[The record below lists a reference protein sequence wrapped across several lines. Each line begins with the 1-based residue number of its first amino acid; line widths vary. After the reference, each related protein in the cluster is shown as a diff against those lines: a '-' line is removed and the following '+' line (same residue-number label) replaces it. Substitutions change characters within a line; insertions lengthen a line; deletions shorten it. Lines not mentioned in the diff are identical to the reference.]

1 MVAFLFILMVV
12 LLIGTAPIFVA
23 LSGSTAVSYAAFS
36 SMDLVLILQ
45 RSFAGV
51 NKISLISIPMFIFAA
66 NIMSEGGISKRIINL
81 ANAFVGHIPGG
92 LGMTV
97 ILASLF
103 FGAISGSAP
112 ATVVAIGG
120 LLYPALLEKG
130 YSKSYSAGVVTAAG
144 SLGVIIPP
152 SVTMIVYGV
161 VTGASVGALFMAGF
175 GAGIIYALIYMIYTY
190 IMAKRSP
197 DVVKAKRA
205 TWRERGTALVKSA
218 WAIGVPIIILGG
230 IYSGFFTPTEA
241 SCVAVVY
248 SRIVAL
254 FIYRE
259 MNLKQLIDCARRS
272 ALTTIQVMSLLAAA
286 SVFAYILTE
295 QGVTVALAQA
305 VLSISNNKYVI
316 LLTMNI
322 VLLICGMFLDGCSI
336 ITILGPLFYP
346 IAVQAGIDPI
356 HLGIV
361 IIVNTAIGMFT
372 PPFGL
377 NLFVAS
383 TITKQPIL
391 KVSKGVLPFIIIS
404 VIALLIITYIPE
416 ISLFLP
422 RIVYGAW

>member
-1 MVAFLFILMVV
+1 MVAALFILLVI
-12 LLIGTAPIFVA
+12 LLVGTAPIFIA
-23 LSGSTAVSYAAFS
+23 LAGSTAVSFALFS
-36 SMDLVLILQ
+36 DLDLVIILQ
-45 RSFAGV
+45 RMFAGV
-51 NKISLISIPMFIFAA
+51 NKLSLISIPMFVFAA

-97 ILASLF
+97 VLASLF

-120 LLYPALLEKG
+120 LLYPALKAKKYPDG
-130 YSKSYSAGVVTAAG
+130 YSAGVVTAAG

-152 SVTMIVYGV
+152 SVTMIVYGT

-175 GAGIIYALIYMIYTY
+175 GAGVIYAVIYMVYTY
-190 IMAKRSP
+190 IMAKKHPEIERSEKMP
-197 DVVKAKRA
+197 WKARLI
-205 TWRERGTALVKSA
+205 ALKDSL

-230 IYSGFFTPTEA
+230 IYSGIFTPTEA
-241 SCVAVVY
+241 SCVAVIY
-248 SRIVAL
+248 SMIVAL
-254 FIYRE
+254 FIHRE

-272 ALTTIQVMSLLAAA
+272 ALTTVQVMILLAAA
-286 SVFAYILTE
+286 SVFAYILTAE
-295 QGVTVALAQA
+295 GITVALANA
-305 VLSISNNKYVI
+305 VLAVSSNKYVI
-316 LLTMNI
+316 LLMMNI

-346 IAVQAGIDPI
+346 IAMQAGIDPI

-361 IIVNTAIGMFT
+361 IVVNTAIGMFT

-383 TITKQPIL
+383 SITKKPIL
-391 KVSKGVLPFIIIS
+391 EVSKGVIPFIIIS
-404 VIALLIITYIPE
+404 IVALIIITYVPD
-416 ISLFLP
+416 ISLFIP
-422 RIVYGAW
+422 RLVYGTW